1 MAHCHLK
8 FILNNNPL
16 YRSFKQMAQRDPDG
30 KTFLYILYLVPWS
43 INKQRFSAVNA
54 GKLESSRQGDHVVFD
69 SEELMNLMD
78 AGC

>member
-1 MAHCHLK
+1 
-8 FILNNNPL
+8 
-16 YRSFKQMAQRDPDG
+16 MAQRDPDG